1 MESENMRRFMH
12 QESRALSRDEAE
24 RFLEGHSCGR
34 LGLCL
39 EGEPYVVPVA
49 YGYREG
55 KIYFHSAL
63 KGKKL
68 DFIRG
73 NSRVCFEVDE
83 WQKGWGSVIC
93 YGRAELREDVAAK
106 KKCFELLTGQ
116 ELGEEHLREVKA
128 CIGVIAVEEVT
139 GRCSADFRPGGGD

>member
-1 MESENMRRFMH
+1 MTENMRRFVH
-12 QESRALSRDEAE
+12 QQSRAMSRDEAE
-24 RFLEGHSCGR
+24 HFLEGHSYGR

-49 YGYREG
+49 YGYAHG
-55 KIYFHSAL
+55 KIYFHSAG
-63 KGKKL
+63 KGRKL

-93 YGRAELREDVAAK
+93 YGKADLREDVAAK
-106 KKCFELLTGQ
+106 KECFELLTGQ
-116 ELGEEHLREVKA
+116 ELSEEHLRNLKA
-128 CIGVIAVEEVT
+128 CVGIIQVEEVT
-139 GRCSADFRPGGGD
+139 GRCSDDFIPGGKD